1 MTFHDG
7 SEDRSPT
14 LLVQKSSTKN
24 APLATVTSSE
34 LIATITDRRVAASPR
49 ALSSHQKQS
58 TSTGIQISPES
69 NIHQQRENIAPNVRI
84 LDQEP
89 ADP

>member
-49 ALSSHQKQS
+49 ALSSHQKHS

-69 NIHQQRENIAPNVRI
+69 HQQRENIAPNVRI